1 MKIFAVYPTPE
12 SMKRRTFLE
21 KSALATTGILVGPQI
36 LGNTASI
43 SKNDTLQIGV
53 IGTGDRG
60 GGLIR
65 SMQQFP
71 QLKVVA
77 ASDILPFR
85 LEKAVAEAG
94 RGTKAYPDY
103 RALLDDK
110 DVDAVV
116 IATPLSMHFDMA
128 KAALDAGKH
137 IYQEKTMTYQI
148 REALDL
154 VKLVGQHKEQ
164 VFQVG
169 HQYRYLP
176 LYFKVAEMIRGGSIG
191 DVTNVYVQWNRNAD
205 WRRPVPEPRYERIIN
220 WRMYKEYSGGLTA
233 ELHSHQLDFINWV
246 FDAHPEKVSGFGGID
261 YWKDGRET
269 FDNVNSLFRYPNG
282 MKVNCI
288 SLTANAHND
297 YLMEFRGS
305 KGTIRLGIDKAWF
318 YWERPN
324 SKLMGTVDGVSG
336 ATLKLIEENQGMEL
350 HGDNAKEDWE
360 GTHYALQEFYECVRD
375 NNKPVSNI
383 HTGART
389 AISVRMAIDAMR
401 KEEMQTWQ
409 PEYEF

>member
-1 MKIFAVYPTPE
+1 
-12 SMKRRTFLE
+12 MKRRTFLE

-36 LGNTASI
+36 FADTASI
-43 SKNDTLQIGV
+43 AKNDILQIGV

-65 SMQQFP
+65 TMQQFP

-85 LEKAVAEAG
+85 LEKAIANAG
-94 RGTKAYPDY
+94 SGTKAYPDY
-103 RALLDDK
+103 RDLLDDK

-116 IATPLSMHFDMA
+116 IATPLSMHYEMS

-148 REALDL
+148 REALHL
-154 VKLVGQHKEQ
+154 VKLVEQHKDQ

-176 LYFKVAEMIRGGSIG
+176 LYFKVAEMIRDGSIG

-205 WRRPVPEPRYERIIN
+205 WRRPVPEPQYERMIN
-220 WRMYKEYSGGLTA
+220 WRMYREYSGGLTA
-233 ELHSHQLDFINWV
+233 ELHSHQIDFINWI
-246 FDAHPEKVSGFGGID
+246 FDSHPEKVTGFGGID

-269 FDNVNSLFRYPNG
+269 FDNVNSLLRYPNG

-288 SLTANAHND
+288 SLTANAHNG
-297 YLMEFRGS
+297 YMLEFRGS
-305 KGTIRLGIDKAWF
+305 KGTIRLSIDKAWYYF
-318 YWERPN
+318 ERPN
-324 SKLMGTVDGVSG
+324 SKVMGTVDGVSG
-336 ATLKLIEENQGMEL
+336 ATLKLMEENSGMEL
-350 HGDNAKEDWE
+350 KGDNTKDGWE
-360 GTHYALQEFYECVRD
+360 GTHYALQEFYESVRD
-375 NNKPVSNI
+375 NKQPVSNI
-383 HTGART
+383 YTGART

-401 KEEMQTWQ
+401 KEEMQFWQ
-409 PEYEF
+409 PEYEV

>member
-1 MKIFAVYPTPE
+1 
-12 SMKRRTFLE
+12 MKRRTFLE
-21 KSALATTGILVGPQI
+21 KSALATTGMLVGPQI
-36 LGNTASI
+36 FADTTSI
-43 SKNDTLQIGV
+43 AKNDVLQVGV

-65 SMQQFP
+65 TMQQFP
-71 QLKVVA
+71 ELKVVA

-85 LEKAVAEAG
+85 LEKAVADAG
-94 RGTKAYPDY
+94 SGTKSYPDY

-116 IATPLSMHFDMA
+116 IATPLSMHYEMA

-148 REALDL
+148 REALHL
-154 VKLVGQHKEQ
+154 AKLVGQHQDQ

-205 WRRPVPEPRYERIIN
+205 WRRPVPDPQYERMIN
-220 WRMYKEYSGGLTA
+220 WRMYREYSGGLTA
-233 ELHSHQLDFINWV
+233 ELHSHQIDFINWI
-246 FDAHPEKVSGFGGID
+246 FDSHPEKVTGFGGID

-269 FDNVNSLFRYPNG
+269 FDNVNSMLRYPNG

-288 SLTANAHND
+288 SLTANAHNG
-297 YLMEFRGS
+297 YMLEFRGS
-305 KGTIRLGIDKAWF
+305 KGTIRLSIDKAWF
-318 YWERPN
+318 YFERPN
-324 SKLMGTVDGVSG
+324 SKVMGTVDGVSG
-336 ATLKLIEENQGMEL
+336 ATLKLMEENSGMEL
-350 HGDNAKEDWE
+350 HGDDTKEDWE
-360 GTHYALQEFYECVRD
+360 GTHYALQEFYESVRD
-375 NNKPVSNI
+375 NKLPVSNI
-383 HTGART
+383 YTGART

-401 KEEMQTWQ
+401 KEEMQFWQ
-409 PEYEF
+409 PEYEI